1 MTQLWTPRPYM
12 EDAVAFVM
20 QRAGSGLLLDPG
32 LGKTSI
38 SLMCV
43 TILKQVGEIN
53 KTLVVAPVRV
63 CYATWPAEAQ
73 KWEQFRH
80 LRVCNLHPLTS
91 GERAKAL
98 ASDDYDIYLINPES
112 LAKVLA
118 ILPDTFDLLIVD
130 ESTKFKDTQTQRFK
144 ALRPALLKFKRR
156 MILTGTPV
164 PNGLQDLFGQM
175 FIVDLGK
182 SLGKYVTHFRMEFCD
197 KDPSGFG
204 WNLRRGAAENI
215 YRRVS
220 DSLMRL
226 DALDHLEMPEL
237 IHNRINVEL
246 KPGVRRIY
254 DELED
259 KFLVELEEDTI
270 AAMSPAAKGMKL
282 RQVANGF
289 IYDDGQGTKERETR
303 WLHDGKLD
311 ALEELVD
318 EMQGRPLLLA
328 YEFEADRDAIARRF
342 PQYVDMR
349 SQKDP
354 AKLITAFNAGRIP
367 LLGGHPASMGH
378 GLNLQEA
385 CHDIALYGI
394 TWNRELYDQFIARVW
409 RQGNPFPFVMVHS
422 IVAAATKDED
432 VMQALA
438 TKGITQKKFN
448 DAIKAKRK

>member
-1 MTQLWTPRPYM
+1 M

-63 CYATWPAEAQ
+63 CYATWPAEVA
-73 KWEQFRH
+73 KWEQFKH
-80 LRVCNLHPLTS
+80 LRVCNLHALS
-91 GERAKAL
+91 KGERVRAME
-98 ASDDYDIYLINPES
+98 SDDWDIYLINPES
-112 LAKVLA
+112 LAT
-118 ILPDTFDLLIVD
+118 ILQFVDGRFDLLIVD

-156 MILTGTPV
+156 MILTGTPI

-197 KDPSGFG
+197 KHPSGFG
-204 WNLRRGAAENI
+204 WLLRRGAADNI

-226 DALDHLEMPEL
+226 DAADHIEMPEL
-237 IHNRINVEL
+237 IHNKITVEL
-246 KPGVRRIY
+246 PKGVRRIY

-259 KFLVELEEDTI
+259 KFITELEEGDAI

-289 IYDDGQGTKERETR
+289 IYDDGMGTKDRETR
-303 WLHDGKLD
+303 WLHDGKLE
-311 ALEELVD
+311 ALEELFD
-318 EMQGRPLLLA
+318 EMQGRPLLVA
-328 YEFEADRDAIARRF
+328 YEFEADRDAIFKRF
-342 PQYVDMR
+342 PEAVDMG
-349 SQKDP
+349 KVKNP
-354 AKLITAFNAGRIP
+354 ALTIEQFNKGNIP
-367 LLGGHPASMGH
+367 LLMGHPASMGH

-385 CHDIALYGI
+385 CHDICLYGI

-422 IVAAATKDED
+422 IVTSATKDED
-432 VMQALA
+432 VMAALA
-438 TKGITQKKFN
+438 TKGMTQKKFN
-448 DAIKAKRK
+448 DAIKARRRP